1 MFDSLW
7 KNLNAATMIPDADG
21 GIGIINNAVIGIKDG
36 RIDWIGEK
44 KDLPGAPDSLSDYV
58 YDGEGKWITPGLI
71 DCHTHL
77 AYAGSRAAEFE
88 RRLHGASYEEIAAAG
103 GGINSTVKSVRET
116 PEAVIFDQTLFRLL
130 TLFRQGVTSF
140 EIKSGYGLD
149 TESERKLLRVATRLR
164 DDYGFRVQRTFLGA
178 HALPPEFAGRAD
190 DYIDLICAEMLPALA
205 AEGLVDAVDAFCEH
219 IAFSAG
225 QVQRVFDTARNLGLP
240 VKLHAEQLSNLHGAR
255 LAAQYQALSAD
266 HLEYLD
272 EEGVRAMKEAGTVA
286 VLLPGA
292 FYFLREKQFPPV
304 GLLRKQ
310 GVPMAVATDHN
321 PGTSPCLSLLLM
333 LNMACTLFRLTPD
346 EALAGVTRHAA
357 QALGWQ
363 DEVGTL
369 EKGKAA
375 DFVLW
380 DISHPRDLCYMF
392 GHNPAIGVVKAGEWH
407 GFAG

>member
-1 MFDSLW
+1 MFDTLW
-7 KNLNAATMIPDADG
+7 KNLHAATMTENGDF
-21 GIGIINNAVIGIKDG
+21 GIINNAAIGIKDG
-36 RIDWIGEK
+36 RIEWIGRESI
-44 KDLPGAPDSLSDYV
+44 LPAAAESLSEYV
-58 YDGEGKWITPGLI
+58 MDGEGKWVTPGLI

-77 AYAGSRAAEFE
+77 AYAGNRAAEFE
-88 RRLHGASYEEIAAAG
+88 QRLQGVSYEDIARAG
-103 GGINSTVKSVRET
+103 GGIASTMQAVRGASED
-116 PEAVIFDQTLFRLL
+116 AIFDQTLFRLL

-149 TESERKLLRVATRLR
+149 TASERKLLRVATRLR

-178 HALPPEFAGRAD
+178 HALPPEYAGRGD
-190 DYIDLICAEMLPALA
+190 DYIDMICHDMLPTLH
-205 AEGLVDAVDAFCEH
+205 AEGLIDTVDAFCEH

-225 QVQRVFDTARNLGLP
+225 QVQQVFDTARSLGLP

-272 EEGVRAMKEAGTVA
+272 DAGVEAMRAAGTVA

-292 FYFLREKQFPPV
+292 FYFLREKQLPPV
-304 GLLRKQ
+304 DALRKA
-310 GVPMAVATDHN
+310 GVPIALATDHN

-333 LNMACTLFRLTPD
+333 LNMGCTLFRLTPE

-357 QALGWQ
+357 RALGWHG
-363 DEVGTL
+363 DIGTL
-369 EKGKAA
+369 EIGKAA

-380 DISHPRDLCYMF
+380 DITHPRDLCYMF
-392 GHNPAIGVVKAGEWH
+392 GNNPAVGVVKDGEWH

>member
-1 MFDSLW
+1 MFDTLW
-7 KNLNAATMIPDADG
+7 KNINVATMAAGDG
-21 GIGIINNAVIGIKDG
+21 YGIINNAVIGIKDG
-36 RIDWIGEK
+36 RIAWIGKK
-44 KDLPGAPDSLSDYV
+44 KDLPGAPDTLCDYV
-58 YDGEGKWITPGLI
+58 LDGEGKWVTPGLI

-77 AYAGSRAAEFE
+77 AYAGSRANEFE
-88 RRLHGASYEEIAAAG
+88 QRLHGVSYQDIAAAG
-103 GGINSTVKSVRET
+103 GGINASVRSVRET
-116 PEAVIFDQTLFRLL
+116 PEDILFDQTLFRLL

-149 TESERKLLRVATRLR
+149 TDSERKLLRVATRLR

-178 HALPPEFAGRAD
+178 HALPPEFSGRAD
-190 DYIDLICAEMLPALA
+190 DYIDMICAEMLPTLA
-205 AEGLVDAVDAFCEH
+205 AEGLIDAVDAFCER

-225 QVQRVFDTARNLGLP
+225 QVQRVFDVARNLGLP

-272 EEGVRAMKEAGTVA
+272 EDGVRAMKDAGTVA

-292 FYFLREKQFPPV
+292 FYFLREKQLPPID
-304 GLLRKQ
+304 LLRQ
-310 GVPMAVATDHN
+310 HGVPMAVATDHN

-333 LNMACTLFRLTPD
+333 LNMACTLFRLTPE
-346 EALAGVTRHAA
+346 EALAGATRHAA
-357 QALGWQ
+357 AALGWQ
-363 DEVGTL
+363 DDIGTL
-369 EKGKAA
+369 EKDKAA

-380 DISHPRDLCYMF
+380 DIAHPRDLCYMF
-392 GHNPAIGVVKAGEWH
+392 GNNPAVGVVKAGEWH